1 MPERFYIFIL
11 AMGLCLAAAGHAFA
25 VAGSFGWGVIFT
37 VLTVANF
44 AGACASLAT
53 D

>member
-1 MPERFYIFIL
+1 MSAQSIVFIL

-25 VAGSFGWGVIFT
+25 VAGWFGWGVIFT